1 MRREDNQR
9 ISRAYIKYFG
19 LDTVFKEKS
28 INEFILNKDFANI
41 SGGECQ
47 KISIVRLLLK
57 NCDIMIFDEPT
68 ASLDEKSKKKFY
80 HLINEI
86 KHDKIIIVVSH
97 DAELKE
103 NVDFVIRIGDEG
115 FEG

>member
-1 MRREDNQR
+1 M
-9 ISRAYIKYFG
+9 
-19 LDTVFKEKS
+19 
-28 INEFILNKDFANI
+28 
-41 SGGECQ
+41 
-47 KISIVRLLLK
+47 
-57 NCDIMIFDEPT
+57 
-68 ASLDEKSKKKFY
+68 DEKSKKKFY